1 MNYARTYW
9 NISNI
14 DVQRHRKICCIVFL
28 VNMPY
33 KTQKV
38 FIFHL
43 QHQRISMTILFSRY
57 IAFSASRSR
66 RVQDQ
71 WASCQYCNNF
81 SPFGSAIEL
90 GLSNVSM
97 ISLTLFFSS
106 LSKRWP
112 PVRSNADA
120 MSYSTEGSGSRMK
133 RAALAMLGKIC
144 HCNARISQRL
154 LSNALLSNGSR
165 SSMRNGSPAPVLAFE
180 GASPPCGW
188 SISLFNP
195 GCRSNR
201 LPTKSRIIKI
211 SSGGATNVRRASRF
225 ANAATNASGRCL
237 KKVMSNFQII
247 LCEIIFDSSFY
258 S

>member
-1 MNYARTYW
+1 
-9 NISNI
+9 
-14 DVQRHRKICCIVFL
+14 
-28 VNMPY
+28 MPY

-38 FIFHL
+38 FIIHL
-43 QHQRISMTILFSRY
+43 KHERYSRLIPRRWHRQWRSSRY
-57 IAFSASRSR
+57 IALSCHW
-66 RVQDQ
+66 V
-71 WASCQYCNNF
+71 SCQYCNNF
-81 SPFGSAIEL
+81 SPFSSAIEF

-106 LSKRWP
+106 FSKRWL

-133 RAALAMLGKIC
+133 RAAVAMLGRIC

-165 SSMRNGSPAPVLAFE
+165 SSIRNGSPAPVLAFE

-188 SISLFNP
+188 SISLLSP

-201 LPTKSRIIKI
+201 LPTKSKIIKI

-225 ANAATNASGRCL
+225 ANAATNASGKCL
-237 KKVMSNFQII
+237 KKKMPSFEII
-247 LCEIIFDSSFY
+247 LCKTKFDSSFY
-258 S
+258 SWLL